1 MKNILFVYYTFEGNT
16 QFVAETAASAKPMDT
31 QRLLPDS
38 EPPKKGPGKF
48 LKGGGSALK
57 KETPA
62 LKKLVHDVSKYE
74 KIIIAYPIW
83 AGTYP
88 PAIVSFL
95 KDNPL
100 NDKKI
105 YLIACS
111 ASGNAKKSF
120 KQMTAALGGSEI
132 IGTLSLKEPK
142 KDKENAAEQIREFVK
157 NI

>member
-1 MKNILFVYYTFEGNT
+1 MKDTLFVYYSFEGNT
-16 QFVAETAASAKPMDT
+16 QFVVETASKVRQMDT
-31 QRLLPDS
+31 QRLLPDT

-48 LKGGGSALK
+48 LKGGGSAIK

-62 LKKLVHDVSKYE
+62 LKKLVHDPAKYTR
-74 KIIIAYPIW
+74 IIIGYPVW

-88 PAIVSFL
+88 PAIASFL
-95 KDNPL
+95 KEYPL
-100 NDKKI
+100 NDKKV

-111 ASGNAKKSF
+111 GSGNAKKSF
-120 KQMTAALGGSEI
+120 RHMEDVLGGNEL

-142 KDKENAAEQIREFVK
+142 KDKENAAEQIKEFLK